1 MEQVISPRGVI
12 TWSVLHGGCNN
23 LCRTTSG
30 RNMDFSKWRPEILHE
45 IEYLVFLNY
54 FVFSWKKKFFRNSRF
69 PVRSVFLLMCRC
81 LAPPQ
86 LLSKWITTKTSKMLV
101 MQLMMT
107 LLYEPKIES
116 PCVVVWKVYKD
127 YVSKYA

>member
-1 MEQVISPRGVI
+1 MEQVISHRGVI
-12 TWSVLHGGCNN
+12 TWSVLHWGCNN
-23 LCRTTSG
+23 VCRITSG
-30 RNMDFSKWRPEILHE
+30 CNMDFSKWRLEILHE
-45 IEYLVFLNY
+45 IEYLVFLIILFFLGKTNSSEIH
-54 FVFSWKKKFFRNSRF
+54 VF
-69 PVRSVFLLMCRC
+69 RSDQLSLLMCRC
-81 LAPPQ
+81 LTPQ
-86 LLSKWITTKTSKMLV
+86 LLSKWIMKKTLKMLV